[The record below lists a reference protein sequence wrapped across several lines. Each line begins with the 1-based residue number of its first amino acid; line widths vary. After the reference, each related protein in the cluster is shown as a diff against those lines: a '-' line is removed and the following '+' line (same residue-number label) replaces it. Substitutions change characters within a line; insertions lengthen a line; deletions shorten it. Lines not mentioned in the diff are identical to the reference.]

1 MTNLEQFL
9 GGAEI
14 SPPSGEQRLIWPDR
28 IKHLSAS
35 ALGMFRRCPEQ
46 FRHRY
51 ILGEKE
57 KPGEALVI
65 GSIFH
70 EALEFNWEQKV
81 SSFVDRPLGEV
92 VEYLGDVAVPK
103 VLEEDGGVDN
113 IAWDSGDPRKGEL
126 VARNDSERLTAAYYK
141 QVVPR
146 LQPLTVES
154 KFAVEDERLPVPLI
168 GYIDLQVGAM
178 NDKDDLVPD
187 RVIDQKTGKQS
198 ASKMKPS
205 WMLQSDIYCMATNLP
220 VEYHSI
226 SRAKTPKIT
235 TGLESADLINYPN
248 SVRFKNVMGT
258 AAMMA
263 EQIAWM
269 YTRYGPDETWPT
281 TGKFA
286 DFSMSFTPCQM
297 CGWRK
302 VCPAWEGEV

>member
-1 MTNLEQFL
+1 
-9 GGAEI
+9 
-14 SPPSGEQRLIWPDR
+14 
-28 IKHLSAS
+28 
-35 ALGMFRRCPEQ
+35 MFRRCPEQ

-65 GSIFH
+65 GSMFH
-70 EALEFNWEQKV
+70 GALEFNYEQKITT
-81 SSFVDRPLGEV
+81 FVDRPLGEV
-92 VEYLGDVAVPK
+92 VEYLGDVVVPK
-103 VLEEDGGVDN
+103 VLEDDGGAEN
-113 IAWDSGDPRKGEL
+113 ISWDSGDPRKGEV
-126 VARNDSERLTAAYYK
+126 VARNDSERIMSSYYK
-141 QVVPR
+141 TVVPR
-146 LQPLTVES
+146 IQPTVVES
-154 KFAVEDERLPVPLI
+154 KFTVEDERLPVPLI
-168 GYIDLQVGAM
+168 GYIDLQAGAM
-178 NDKDDLVPD
+178 DEKDVLHPD
-187 RVIDQKTGKQS
+187 RVIDTKTGKQS

-226 SRAKTPKIT
+226 SRAKVPKIT
-235 TGLESADLINYPN
+235 TGLESSELINYPN
-248 SVRFKNVMGT
+248 KVRFENVMKT
-258 AAMMA
+258 ASMMA

-302 VCPAWEGEV
+302 VCPAWEGEA